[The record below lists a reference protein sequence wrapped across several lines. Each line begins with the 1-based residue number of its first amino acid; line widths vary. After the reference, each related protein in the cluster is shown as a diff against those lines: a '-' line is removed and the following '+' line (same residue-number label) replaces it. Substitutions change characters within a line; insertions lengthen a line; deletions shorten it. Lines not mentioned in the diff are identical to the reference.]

1 MDLQDQRALVTG
13 ATSGIGREAA
23 RLLARDGAH
32 VVVAGRDARR
42 GAETVALITDA
53 GGTAT
58 FVAADLAAPDGP
70 ARLAAEA
77 GEVDVLVNNAGIFL
91 FGGLADVDVEAL
103 DAMLAINVRG
113 TYLLTAALAPGMAG
127 RGHGSVINVT
137 TMAAEFGLAGAGA
150 YGASKAAV
158 VALTRTWAAEL
169 GPSGV
174 RVNAVSP
181 GPVLTEGTEAMGE
194 ALRQLGATT
203 PLGRVASAEEIAET
217 IAFLASPRASYVN
230 GAIFAVDGGRTAV

>member
-1 MDLQDQRALVTG
+1 LDDAG
-13 ATSGIGREAA
+13 GR
-23 RLLARDGAH
+23 RLG
-32 VVVAGRDARR
+32 AGRDERAAVEARR
-42 GAETVALITDA
+42 GD
-53 GGTAT
+53 
-58 FVAADLAAPDGP
+58 
-70 ARLAAEA
+70 RLAQHLEDAEQA
-77 GEVDVLVNNAGIFL
+77 GAGVAGTREQRRLFL

-103 DAMLAINVRG
+103 DGILAINVRG
-113 TYLLTAALAPGMAG
+113 TSLRTAALAPGMVA

-137 TMAAEFGLAGAGA
+137 TMSAEFGMAGAGA

-158 VALTRTWAAEL
+158 VALARTWAAEL

-181 GPVLTEGTEAMGE
+181 GPVLTEGTEGMGD
-194 ALRQLGATT
+194 ALAQLGAAT
-203 PLGRVASAEEIAET
+203 PLGRLATAEEIAET

>member
-42 GAETVALITDA
+42 GAETVALIEDS
-53 GGTAT
+53 GGSAA

-70 ARLAAEA
+70 ARLADAA
-77 GEVDVLVNNAGIFL
+77 GEIDVLVNNAGIFI
-91 FGGLADVDVEAL
+91 FGGLAEVDVEAL

-113 TYLLTAALAPGMAG
+113 TYLLTAALAPGMAARG
-127 RGHGSVINVT
+127 RGSVVNVT
-137 TMAAEFGLAGAGA
+137 TMAAEFGMAGAGA

-181 GPVLTEGTEAMGE
+181 GPVLTEGTEGMGD
-194 ALRQLGATT
+194 ALAQLGATT
-203 PLGRVASAEEIAET
+203 PLGRVATAEEIAET

-230 GAIFAVDGGRTAV
+230 GAVFAVDGGRTAV